1 MSTNCV
7 SWGGKIHS
15 NSFFFLAGSGL
26 FVTVIQRR
34 LHHQHNWGTNG
45 TSVHL
50 STCVAYISL
59 HAVTV
64 RPGFISAFSTHSFHA
79 SLQYREALLRLMVDV
94 SVMLGADEQAA
105 EAQMKLVLD
114 FEMELA
120 KVRSKTLE
128 NLRPDSFKSL
138 ALRKT
143 TGLSV
148 YLMLQWTVCSSVDR
162 DPLWKPHQWEHV
174 QQVQFV

>member
-1 MSTNCV
+1 
-7 SWGGKIHS
+7 
-15 NSFFFLAGSGL
+15 
-26 FVTVIQRR
+26 
-34 LHHQHNWGTNG
+34 
-45 TSVHL
+45 
-50 STCVAYISL
+50 
-59 HAVTV
+59 
-64 RPGFISAFSTHSFHA
+64 
-79 SLQYREALLRLMVDV
+79 MVDV

-162 DPLWKPHQWEHV
+162 DPL
-174 QQVQFV
+174 